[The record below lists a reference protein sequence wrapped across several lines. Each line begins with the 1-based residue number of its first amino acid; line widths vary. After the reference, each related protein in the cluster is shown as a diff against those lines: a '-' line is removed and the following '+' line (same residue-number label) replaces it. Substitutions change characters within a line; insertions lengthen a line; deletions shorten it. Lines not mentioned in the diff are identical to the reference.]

1 MNRVRGHAGR
11 EHEWPTMLW
20 DAGGVSPRGDDAYPV
35 PTRLYRS
42 LGFRE
47 CARSLGYRCP
57 A

>member
-1 MNRVRGHAGR
+1 MRGHAGR

-20 DAGGVSPRGDDAYPV
+20 DAGGVSPRGDDAYAV
-35 PTRLYRS
+35 PARLYRS

-47 CARSLGYRCP
+47 CVRSLGYRCP